1 MKLPDSSKSLS
12 DILGAVH
19 LFGLRALLKPKNI
32 VICISGCKLYFFCSN
47 IGRQMSEGRVSYIV
61 EMSEK
66 GANKIRNFDDCND
79 TSKPAKVEQKITY
92 IKK

>member
-1 MKLPDSSKSLS
+1 
-12 DILGAVH
+12 
-19 LFGLRALLKPKNI
+19 
-32 VICISGCKLYFFCSN
+32 
-47 IGRQMSEGRVSYIV
+47 MSEGRVSYIV